1 MDTLI
6 AAKVKSASSMLA
18 RVTKLDEQFAFIVG
32 NARPDFLKSIKDN
45 ISSSNESVK
54 LLATRAGPWEIASAI
69 GTIDNNLRQ
78 FRDIVESFAPGEIK
92 TVASHTYVLTTQSD
106 MDSFIHAYKMYT
118 ADSTNDQLYSSL
130 AGSIKSVAMNDA
142 EREYK
147 KYPAAAIMY
156 AYYLTMG
163 IAGSDPNERRE
174 FELALER
181 AKDSALGDA
190 SHRESDPLGRKAKS
204 LTWPLQRF
212 SLVPAAQHLG
222 LADILAHFGT
232 SGGAVRKAA
241 SSGELTLDKFIAAFK
256 IKKINVLVLE
266 MITGS
271 AIGYDISR
279 LTAASTIA
287 PTAGV
292 SAPVLERYNTVRKYD
307 ADAQMVGKFT
317 ASFTSA
323 GPLVRKTVVIRAI
336 DRPQSTGHSHYD
348 IMRVGNSDDEFVDIS
363 VVEKILRGPSSRID
377 TYQKIQAE
385 TFAKAIMAAPLESE
399 AIKKTNKLLIQDLV
413 NRITGRIIQY
423 VDTSL
428 VPLPENPRDLEAAI
442 SDPRFVEIMTEEFLK
457 SYRECGVSPDTPADE
472 MLGTFI
478 SDLESSIIIQF
489 SRSIKLNMIELGPG
503 PAVFRDYRDD
513 ALRTRL
519 YNIVVDVIKRSV
531 SSSILTKENVY
542 EKILIKDEWLATLKR
557 QLSKAND
564 K

>member
-130 AGSIKSVAMNDA
+130 AGSIKSIDIAHA

-163 IAGSDPNERRE
+163 LGNAGSDPNERRE

-190 SHRESDPLGRKAKS
+190 THRESEDRVRKMKS

-232 SGGAVRKAA
+232 SGGAVRKVTT
-241 SSGELTLDKFIAAFK
+241 GDELTLDKFIAAFK

-287 PTAGV
+287 LTAGV
-292 SAPVLERYNTVRKYD
+292 SVPVLERYNTVRKYD
-307 ADAQMVGKFT
+307 ADAKVTGKFT
-317 ASFTSA
+317 ANFTSA

-336 DRPQSTGHSHYD
+336 DRPHGPYYD